1 MWIRL
6 AISIQC
12 NADVIYAV
20 LVSAGRISIDCVQV
34 SSFIRSAL
42 ATSSISSV
50 LTLPPSS
57 SNSRGLCSLGEFHDR
72 DSILGRVGL
81 ALRMSSV
88 RRLLSLAISQPA
100 HLPTPS
106 YGLATLIQGL
116 DEVVTFQSTRHF
128 LRLVCSSLGT
138 RLLPLY
144 RSGIYNTG
152 VASS

>member
-1 MWIRL
+1 M
-6 AISIQC
+6 
-12 NADVIYAV
+12 
-20 LVSAGRISIDCVQV
+20 VSAGGISIDCVQV
-34 SSFIRSAL
+34 SSVIRSAL

-50 LTLPPSS
+50 LALPPSS

-138 RLLPLY
+138 GTGHGLLVTLDMFWAKRLH
-144 RSGIYNTG
+144 SIA
-152 VASS
+152 VAGSWC